1 MSLIPKNM
9 KIKINE
15 DQELDMIQEN
25 EDDLMEI
32 TPNVMEFVQVR

>member
-1 MSLIPKNM
+1 M

-32 TPNVMEFVQVR
+32 TPNVKQLVQIR